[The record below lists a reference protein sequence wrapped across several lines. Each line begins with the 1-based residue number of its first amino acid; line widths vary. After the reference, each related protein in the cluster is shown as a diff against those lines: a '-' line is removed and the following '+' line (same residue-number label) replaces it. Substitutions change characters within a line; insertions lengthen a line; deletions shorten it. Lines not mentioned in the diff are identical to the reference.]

1 LVWVKDEEGNEFIY
15 HLRQLK
21 DLQEVSKEEPTQTV
35 DSDSV
40 A

>member
-15 HLRQLK
+15 HLHQLK
-21 DLQEVSKEEPTQTV
+21 DLQEASKEEPPQTV